1 MVYYVHLFQFVL
13 HIPSSSC
20 YTIKNGRNPLEITN
34 RNDDISESNNDTVL
48 YSIIF

>member
-1 MVYYVHLFQFVL
+1 MVYYVHLFQFAL
-13 HIPSSSC
+13 HISSSS

-34 RNDDISESNNDTVL
+34 RNDDISESNDDIVL